1 MNCVRQR
8 LLEPDFRAR
17 LSAMVRRR
25 VPAGDAEDVVQS
37 VMCDALAAQGAPA
50 NDADAGRFIGGIARN
65 KVADFHRRARR
76 DARADTDVDELGAA
90 PCEPAEARVIL
101 GAIAQDPAP
110 RARETLEWIVREHAG
125 EELAEIAKETRLPA
139 PVVRQRVSRMRR
151 ALRARW
157 LGCALALALGLG
169 YAGVRWVERAPADI
183 VADPTAAP
191 ASAQALAR
199 VQGDWQVQGKKAR
212 VHIEGAHLVIDAPGL
227 HAERAIEITSVD
239 GDTIHATLH
248 GANATNYVTVT
259 IDPNRLVVRGEG
271 RTYVLVSSRD
281 RRRP

>member
-25 VPAGDAEDVVQS
+25 VPAGEAEDVVQS
-37 VMCDALAAQGAPA
+37 VMCDALAAQAAPET
-50 NDADAGRFIGGIARN
+50 DTDAGRFIGGIARN

-76 DARADTDVDELGAA
+76 DARADADVDELGAA
-90 PCEPAEARVIL
+90 PCAPAEARVIL
-101 GAIAQDPAP
+101 GAIAEEPAP

-125 EELAEIAKETRLPA
+125 EELSEIAKETRLPA

-157 LGCALALALGLG
+157 LGALALALGLG
-169 YAGVRWVERAPADI
+169 YAGVRWADREPADI
-183 VADPTAAP
+183 VADPAAAP
-191 ASAQALAR
+191 ASEPALAR

-212 VHIEGAHLVIDAPGL
+212 VHIEGAYLVIDAPGL
-227 HAERAIEITSVD
+227 HAERAIEITGVD
-239 GDTIHATLH
+239 GDTVRATLH
-248 GANATNYVTVT
+248 GAKATNRVTVT
-259 IDPNRLVVRGEG
+259 IEPNRLVVRGEG

-281 RRRP
+281 RGGP